1 MAYQRRNQKGSRL
14 SVVISTV
21 LHALIIAA
29 VVFLAAREGMLGKQ
43 MKKIAVT
50 MVPKE
55 KPPEPKP
62 EDKKPEEK
70 REEKP
75 EEPKPV
81 QEPPKVAVTPPPTT
95 TATPPPS
102 AVPAIAPPAA
112 MVPSF
117 DFEGGRAV
125 ETSNDPKVLYKGVME
140 YTLRSNWQRPE
151 GASDLNCVVEVEV
164 GVDSTGRIVGS
175 EWKKGSGDLAWD
187 NSVKQA
193 IARTPT
199 IGRKPPKGFPEKV
212 IVRFDVQQEAD
223 VFAP

>member
-1 MAYQRRNQKGSRL
+1 MAYQRRNQNGSKL

-21 LHALIIAA
+21 LHALIITA

-62 EDKKPEEK
+62 EEKKPEEK
-70 REEKP
+70 PVEKP

-81 QEPPKVAVTPPPTT
+81 TEPPKVAATPPPGT

-102 AVPAIAPPAA
+102 AAPAIAPPAA
-112 MVPSF
+112 TVPSF

-140 YTLRSNWQRPE
+140 YTLHSNWQRPE
-151 GASDLNCVVEVEV
+151 GVSDLSYVAEVEV
-164 GVDSTGRIVGS
+164 GVDPAGRITGS

-187 NSVKQA
+187 NSVRQA
-193 IARTPT
+193 IARTPS

-212 IVRFDVQQEAD
+212 VVRFDVQQETD

>member
-1 MAYQRRNQKGSRL
+1 MAYQRRTQKSSKL

-21 LHALIIAA
+21 LHGLIIAA
-29 VVFLAAREGMLGKQ
+29 VVFFAAREGMLGKQ

-62 EDKKPEEK
+62 EDKPPEPKPEQ
-70 REEKP
+70 KP

-81 QEPPKVAVTPPPTT
+81 QEPPKVAATPPPST

-112 MVPSF
+112 TVPSF

-125 ETSNDPKVLYKGVME
+125 ETSNDPQVLYKGVME

-151 GASDLNCVVEVEV
+151 GAADLNYVAEVEV
-164 GVDSTGRIVGS
+164 AVDPTGRITGN

-187 NSVKQA
+187 NSVRQA
-193 IARTPT
+193 ITKTAS

-212 IVRFDVQQEAD
+212 LIRFDVQEEQD
-223 VFAP
+223 VLMP

>member
-1 MAYQRRNQKGSRL
+1 MAYQRRNQKSSKL

-21 LHALIIAA
+21 LHAVIISA
-29 VVFLAAREGMLGKQ
+29 VVFFAAREGMLGKQ

-62 EDKKPEEK
+62 EEKPPEPKPEQ
-70 REEKP
+70 KP

-81 QEPPKVAVTPPPTT
+81 QEPPKVAATPPPTT
-95 TATPPPS
+95 TASPPPS

-112 MVPSF
+112 TVPGF

-140 YTLRSNWQRPE
+140 YTLRSNWQRPD
-151 GASDLNCVVEVEV
+151 GAADLSYVAEVEV
-164 GVDSTGRIVGS
+164 AVDPSGLITGN

-187 NSVKQA
+187 NSVRQA
-193 IARTPT
+193 IAKTSS

-212 IVRFDVQQEAD
+212 LIRFDVQEEQD
-223 VFAP
+223 VLMP